1 MYNPIFIDA
10 LKGLALALP
19 DRLLPEL
26 MTIMAMIPNQD
37 ADRSGQKSD
46 YWKYLLSQKV
56 TSQEL
61 RDRVYK
67 FIEFWQE
74 LQPEVSSKSLHLA
87 LLAAMELGRELQK
100 NYEVQPIWTMPDQA
114 GEWNRQTEPTILELI
129 HQTREELLLIS
140 FAVYDIPEIVAAI
153 RTALARRVVI
163 TMIVEMPERSEK
175 IPFGILQTF
184 PAEMIEQLQIYYW
197 PIGRRPVNS
206 KGKYGSLHIK
216 GVISDRHRVLISS
229 ANLTQYALSL
239 NLELGLLTD
248 QAKLAKQIHHT
259 FDVLIRDRVLIPF
272 R

>member
-1 MYNPIFIDA
+1 MYNQIFVDA
-10 LKGLALALP
+10 LKGLAIALP

-26 MTIMAMIPNQD
+26 IKIMAIIPD
-37 ADRSGQKSD
+37 GKAD

-61 RDRVYK
+61 RDRIYQFVGL
-67 FIEFWQE
+67 WQE
-74 LQPEVSSKSLHLA
+74 LHPEVTAAALHLA
-87 LLAAMELGRELQK
+87 LLATLQMGRELQK
-100 NYEVQPIWTMPDQA
+100 AYEVQPIWTMPNET

-129 HQTREELLLIS
+129 HQTHEELLLIS

-153 RTALARRVVI
+153 AKALARQVTI

-184 PAEMIEQLQIYYW
+184 PPEMIEQLQIYYW
-197 PIGRRPVNS
+197 AVGRRPVNS

-229 ANLTQYALSL
+229 ANLTQYALNL

-248 QAKLAKQIHHT
+248 QAKLAKQIHKT
-259 FDVLIRDRVLIPF
+259 FDVLIRDRILIPF

>member
-1 MYNPIFIDA
+1 MFKPIFVDA
-10 LKGLALALP
+10 LKGLALSLP

-26 MTIMAMIPNQD
+26 IKIMAMIPNQD
-37 ADRSGQKSD
+37 KDRSD

-61 RDRVYK
+61 RDRLYK
-67 FIEFWQE
+67 FIAIWQE
-74 LQPEVSSKSLHLA
+74 LHPEVSAEALHLA

-100 NYEVQPIWTMPDQA
+100 SYEVQPIWTMPDQA

-129 HQTREELLLIS
+129 HQSREELLLIS
-140 FAVYDIPEIVAAI
+140 FAVYDIPEIVAAM
-153 RTALARRVVI
+153 RKALARRVMI
-163 TMIVEMPERSEK
+163 TMIVEMPERADK
-175 IPFGILQTF
+175 VPFGVLQTF
-184 PAEMIEQLQIYYW
+184 PADMIEQLQIYYW
-197 PIGRRPVNS
+197 AVGKRPVNS

-229 ANLTQYALSL
+229 ANLTKYAMDL

-248 QAKLAKQIHHT
+248 QAKLAKQIHRT
-259 FDVLIRDRVLIPF
+259 FDVLIRDRVLSPV